1 MSSLTQLAEG
11 ILANAKLLDSY
22 ISSNSLP
29 PASFHHDSLAN
40 LPPDLQGCRSTVVD
54 SAQTIRNLVL
64 GPIGLASD
72 VLHGVGSPAL
82 AVLPTSR

>member
-1 MSSLTQLAEG
+1 MSSLTQLAEE

-22 ISSNSLP
+22 ISSNNLP

-40 LPPDLQGCRSTVVD
+40 LPADLQGCRSTVID

-64 GPIGLASD
+64 GPVGLASD
-72 VLHGVGSPAL
+72 VLQGVSNLAL
-82 AVLPTSR
+82 AVLSPNR